1 MIETRDVGVIM
12 DATILGVALLDILD
26 ILDRS
31 LLSERAIGSDLAYWL
46 AALVGGVCG
55 AYPVWREKR
64 RQCKK

>member
-12 DATILGVALLDILD
+12 GAAILGVALLD